1 MDNKLDVL
9 DNIRKFSIVIV
20 LIILFIIFSIFAQG
34 FLSSTNVLNVLRQY
48 SMLGIIACGMTLL
61 MIAGGFDLSVGANM
75 AFTGIILTYFTNWFG
90 YGMGLFFAILCGFV
104 IGLFNGVIVTKIKI
118 NAFVATLASS
128 LVFRGLALYISK
140 GYPIY
145 TENTYYTIVGQGNIG
160 TVPIPALL
168 FIVSIVFFWYL
179 VHLTKFGRYVYA
191 VGGNPEA
198 SRLSGLNVN
207 SIRIICYIVCGITAA
222 IAGVIMASR
231 TNIGKANVA
240 EGMALDVIAAVLIGG
255 TSLAGGSG
263 AIWQTVVGVM
273 LLGFLTNGFNLLN
286 VSPFLQ
292 MTIKGLIII
301 GAVGMEII
309 YFSDRFRKRE

>member
-1 MDNKLDVL
+1 MDNKLDAL
-9 DNIRKFSIVIV
+9 DSIRKYSIVIV
-20 LIILFIIFSIFAQG
+20 LIVLFIIFSIFAQG

-90 YGMGLFFAILCGFV
+90 YGMGLFFAILCGSV
-104 IGLFNGVIVTKIKI
+104 IGLFNGIIVTKINI

-128 LVFRGLALYISK
+128 LVFRGLALYVSK

-145 TENTYYTIVGQGNIG
+145 TENTYYTIMGQGNIG
-160 TVPIPALL
+160 IVPIPAIL
-168 FIVSIVFFWYL
+168 FIVAIAFFWYL

-222 IAGVIMASR
+222 IAGIIMASR

-309 YFSDRFRKRE
+309 YFSDKFRKRE

>member
-20 LIILFIIFSIFAQG
+20 LIVLFIIFSIFAQG

-160 TVPIPALL
+160 IVPVPALL

-309 YFSDRFRKRE
+309 YSSDRFRKRE